1 MAHHINIHHTAKLA
15 RLQLTDE
22 EATRYEAQ
30 LAKVL
35 DYMETLEAH
44 DLTGVELTAHAM
56 PIYDVWREDVAVQGF
71 ERDEALA
78 NAPRKSGGQFLMP
91 RVVEE

>member
-1 MAHHINIHHTAKLA
+1 MAHHIDIQHTAKLA
-15 RLQLTDE
+15 RLKLSPE
-22 EATRYEAQ
+22 EAVKYESQ

-44 DLTGVELTAHAM
+44 DLSGVELTAHAM
-56 PIYDVWREDVAVQGF
+56 PIYDVWREDVAVDGL
-71 ERDEALA
+71 ERDEALS
-78 NAPRKSGGQFLMP
+78 NAPRKTAGQFLIS